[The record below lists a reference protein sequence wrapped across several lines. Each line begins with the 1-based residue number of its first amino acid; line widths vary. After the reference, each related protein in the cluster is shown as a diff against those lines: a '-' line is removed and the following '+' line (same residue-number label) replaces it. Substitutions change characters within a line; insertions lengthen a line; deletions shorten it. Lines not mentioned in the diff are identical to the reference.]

1 MVRNRY
7 VSPPYA
13 LRSIYGVR
21 LYGKECDGF
30 ITRKQL
36 LHIDT
41 YIIIYYAFPKYP
53 KGQKSKN
60 PQKVIFKKIPPFDQI
75 YLYIQDKFSIF
86 REIKKVIIN
95 IINSSKIKVMKTET
109 KELLKDQIQ
118 EVNKSRTSFI
128 VGAVMVTLDI
138 VLVLSSVLNTYSLIL
153 VLPLV
158 YVVRRQFILYKI
170 KNSSLA
176 LMESLIEGKFKL
188 TKKA

>member
-1 MVRNRY
+1 
-7 VSPPYA
+7 
-13 LRSIYGVR
+13 
-21 LYGKECDGF
+21 
-30 ITRKQL
+30 
-36 LHIDT
+36 
-41 YIIIYYAFPKYP
+41 
-53 KGQKSKN
+53 
-60 PQKVIFKKIPPFDQI
+60 
-75 YLYIQDKFSIF
+75 
-86 REIKKVIIN
+86 
-95 IINSSKIKVMKTET
+95 MKTET

-118 EVNKSRTSFI
+118 EVNQSNVSFI

>member
-1 MVRNRY
+1 
-7 VSPPYA
+7 
-13 LRSIYGVR
+13 
-21 LYGKECDGF
+21 
-30 ITRKQL
+30 
-36 LHIDT
+36 
-41 YIIIYYAFPKYP
+41 
-53 KGQKSKN
+53 
-60 PQKVIFKKIPPFDQI
+60 
-75 YLYIQDKFSIF
+75 
-86 REIKKVIIN
+86 
-95 IINSSKIKVMKTET
+95 MKTET

>member
-1 MVRNRY
+1 
-7 VSPPYA
+7 
-13 LRSIYGVR
+13 
-21 LYGKECDGF
+21 
-30 ITRKQL
+30 
-36 LHIDT
+36 
-41 YIIIYYAFPKYP
+41 
-53 KGQKSKN
+53 
-60 PQKVIFKKIPPFDQI
+60 
-75 YLYIQDKFSIF
+75 
-86 REIKKVIIN
+86 
-95 IINSSKIKVMKTET
+95 MKTET

-170 KNSSLA
+170 KNSSLT

>member
-1 MVRNRY
+1 
-7 VSPPYA
+7 
-13 LRSIYGVR
+13 